1 MSNSLTYAA
10 AALMGATFGLHIYIG
25 QTRVLP
31 ALNATSMDP
40 QLLTLTLVL
49 WHAVSVTLAVF
60 AVGLW
65 HLSSHP
71 NPALEATLAAV
82 QAGFA
87 ALFLYYGATRL
98 GTIWLLPQWVIF
110 LALPALTR
118 LGQYRAG

>member
-1 MSNSLTYAA
+1 MSNTLTYAA
-10 AALMGATFGLHIYIG
+10 AGLMAATFVLHIYIG
-25 QTRVLP
+25 QKQVLP
-31 ALNATSMDP
+31 ALNATDMVP

-60 AVGLW
+60 AVALW
-65 HLSSHP
+65 HLSGHT

-82 QAGFA
+82 QIGFA

-110 LALPALTR
+110 LVLPLLTR